1 MRISTFF
8 YCLKQGLKNIY
19 RNRLF
24 SLASVGTITA
34 CLFLFGIFYCM
45 FANFQNMVKEAES
58 SVGVTV
64 FFNDDVTEEQIL
76 EINNQV
82 ELREE
87 VATSK
92 YISEEEAWEEFKQR
106 YFAGGDPGVLSGLD
120 DDNPLAGSANLE
132 IHLSDTSRQQEL
144 VDYLNEI
151 PAVREVKASQA
162 LAESFTNFSRL
173 IGYVSMGVIVI
184 LIGVAIFLISN
195 TVTIGITV
203 RKEEIAIMKYIGAT
217 DFFVRAPFVV
227 EGIIIGLIGSS
238 IPILILRLLYTRVVD
253 FVVNEF
259 RILNNILSFL
269 PVNQVFAILI
279 PVSLGIGVGIG
290 FVGSYFTLR
299 KHVRV

>member
-1 MRISTFF
+1 MRISKFF
-8 YCLKQGLKNIY
+8 SCLRQCLKNIY

-34 CLFLFGIFYCM
+34 CLFLFGVFYCM

-76 EINNQV
+76 EIKSQV

-87 VATSK
+87 VASSK
-92 YISEEEAWEEFKQR
+92 YISEEEAWEDFKKT
-106 YFAGGDPGVLSGLD
+106 YFADGDPGVLSGLD
-120 DDNPLAGSANLE
+120 DDNPLAGSSNLE
-132 IHLSDTSRQQEL
+132 VHLSDTSRQGEL
-144 VDYLNEI
+144 VEYLNEI
-151 PAVREVKASQA
+151 PAVREVKASQS

-173 IGYVSMGVIVI
+173 IGYVSMGVIII
-184 LIGVAIFLISN
+184 LICVAIFLISN

-227 EGIIIGLIGSS
+227 EGIIIGLIGSC
-238 IPILILRLLYTRVVD
+238 IPLLILRLLYTRVVD

-259 RILNNILSFL
+259 QVLNNILKFL
-269 PVNQVFAILI
+269 SVNQVFAILI

-290 FVGSYFTLR
+290 FIGSYFTLR